1 MVIGNSGDDLIG
13 NPINRLTLFL
23 PALGGI
29 SPYMSVTW
37 PSPVGIGLSHVH
49 CFRIFFDHLHN
60 TVVKNMGSFNV
71 TIAPEDGNLN
81 LPVLVDYTTEDV
93 VNLNKKVLV
102 TALASKGDVERSN
115 VLQNTVVRGINK
127 DPKKYMK

>member
-1 MVIGNSGDDLIG
+1 
-13 NPINRLTLFL
+13 
-23 PALGGI
+23 
-29 SPYMSVTW
+29 
-37 PSPVGIGLSHVH
+37 
-49 CFRIFFDHLHN
+49 
-60 TVVKNMGSFNV
+60 MGSFNV
-71 TIAPEDGNLN
+71 IIAPEDGNLN